1 MYRFT
6 QVLFGL
12 APSPFL
18 LNGVLDAHLDEWEK
32 RWPEVVAELRKG
44 LYVDDLLTG
53 GQMTERARH
62 NKERAREI
70 LNDAT
75 FQLHKWNSNAPELEG
90 ENDNEQRPDEQTYA
104 KQQLNV
110 KQGDSK
116 LLGLKWNKQQDTLS
130 IVVPNEE
137 SQYTKR
143 GVLGK
148 LARIYNHL
156 GLVAPVTLEG
166 KQIYREVCELKSGW
180 DAPLNKSL
188 QQRWKK

>member
-1 MYRFT
+1 MKSRPIDLHEFYLVWH
-6 QVLFGL
+6 Q
-12 APSPFL
+12 
-18 LNGVLDAHLDEWEK
+18 
-32 RWPEVVAELRKG
+32 PEVVAELRKG

-53 GQMTERARH
+53 GQTTERARH
-62 NKERAREI
+62 NKERATEI

-130 IVVPNEE
+130 VVVPNEE
-137 SQYTKR
+137 SQHTKR
-143 GVLGK
+143 GVLGR
-148 LARIYNHL
+148 LARIYDPL

-166 KQIYREVCELKSGW
+166 KQIYRKVCESKSG
-180 DAPLNKSL
+180 
-188 QQRWKK
+188 